1 MKLTDNTVVITG
13 GGSGIGRAL
22 AEELHAR
29 GNTVIIAGRRAH
41 TLQEVVDA
49 NPGMWSI
56 ELDVSDAAAIARVI
70 PQITDYPALNVV
82 VNNAGIMFT
91 DDPTEPID
99 LIEPIDDDRIIWG
112 FVTLFSDKKEYLWP
126 ETPAGGS
133 AYGRPIRAKSGLQR
147 AFARAPNRV
156 W

>member
-13 GGSGIGRAL
+13 GGFRIGRAL

-41 TLQEVVDA
+41 ALQEVVDT
-49 NPGMWSI
+49 NPGMRSI
-56 ELDVSDAAAIARVI
+56 ELDVSDSAAIAPVI
-70 PQITDYPALNVV
+70 PEIISDYPALNVV

-99 LIEPIDDDRIIWG
+99 DERIVPG
-112 FVTLFSDKKEYLWP
+112 FVTLFLMKKD
-126 ETPAGGS
+126 
-133 AYGRPIRAKSGLQR
+133 I
-147 AFARAPNRV
+147 
-156 W
+156 